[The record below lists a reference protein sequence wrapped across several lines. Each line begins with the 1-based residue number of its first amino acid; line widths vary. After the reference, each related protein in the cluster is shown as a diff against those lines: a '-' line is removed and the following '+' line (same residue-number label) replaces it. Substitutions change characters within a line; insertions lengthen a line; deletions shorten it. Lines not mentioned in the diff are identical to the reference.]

1 MGSPWL
7 SVPLEDYEGHMRS
20 ASVGQLDAL
29 ADLFAEALAIVHP
42 RSVAVLGV
50 AGGNG
55 LDRIDPAVTGR
66 IVGIDVN
73 PRYLEAARRRFP
85 EIPSL
90 ELHCLDL
97 AHKPANL
104 EPVELVHAA
113 MIFEHAGP
121 GLCLENALSLVAAG
135 GRLSVVLQLPSE
147 TEPGVAATEFA
158 SIQNLRGEFSLIDPA
173 WFGAAIE
180 GRGFRLIHQTRR
192 ELPAGKAFWM
202 GIFAHEKDGAES

>member
-1 MGSPWL
+1 
-7 SVPLEDYEGHMRS
+7 MRS

-29 ADLFAEALAIVHP
+29 ADLFGEALALVHP

-55 LDRIDPAVTGR
+55 LDRIDPAVTR
-66 IVGIDVN
+66 RVVGIDVN
-73 PRYLEAARRRFP
+73 PQYLEAARCRFP
-85 EIPSL
+85 AIPAL

-97 AHKPANL
+97 AKQRANL

-113 MIFEHAGP
+113 MIFEHAGA

-147 TEPGVAATEFA
+147 TEHGVAATGFT

-173 WFGAAIE
+173 SFVAALE
-180 GRGFRLIHQTRR
+180 GRGFHLIHQTRH

-202 GIFAHEKDGAES
+202 GIFAHEKDGAEA